1 MSVISRRESG
11 ARGNAVMRS
20 RYPKRVTDAWARMG
34 GRKPNLT
41 YYQILEIER
50 EQKASARRERRS
62 SSQGGKRITDDFDA
76 TT

>member
-11 ARGNAVMRS
+11 ARGNAVMRSS

-50 EQKASARRERRS
+50 EQKASARAKARS
-62 SSQGGKRITDDFDA
+62 SSQRRSASAFDS